1 MSNDSTSR
9 GRKQPTPPP
18 PYPGSGAAVSAYPYH
33 WNKPKVAIRRQEN
46 IAEPVLTL
54 SPLAQWIALD
64 AKEREAAKLRLIA
77 NSDPKDIARRN
88 YLIEKAEELHWQQL
102 DDITKA
108 SEARKNFTQEPEI
121 EWIAALHLLPVHLKQ
136 PLLSRYHQLRKIQIA
151 AEQDGKRKRPATAYI
166 NGTIKR
172 VLPRI
177 EQVDRRNLTPSF
189 RYFAGRERLE
199 ELLRLP
205 ELNKR
210 DVRLL
215 ATLTAGAMDSHFI
228 RLCDSSLSADFTPE
242 DALKV
247 YSAVAH
253 EVLRL
258 NITPPRWA
266 ALNPDGRRRGDT
278 PYDFLPG
285 ALARLRCANWWYQQ
299 LWRYRC
305 VWREEQLRAA
315 GLVSRDASAFI
326 SQDGLTYQREQ
337 RRQMKEFRKAHQLV
351 NDEGFTLDMEEVY
364 YAGNSNPKHR
374 RFEMMATMKG
384 LENIAELRGDTAVWC
399 TITCPS
405 KYHATLKNGK
415 PNPKWKAKTVRDSS
429 DYLVDM
435 FASVRKKLKRKGLYW
450 YGIRVAE
457 PHHDGTV
464 HWHMM
469 IFTRPEEQEAAT
481 AILQEFAIREDR
493 AELGSDIT
501 PRFKAELITKEKGSP
516 TSYIAAYIGKNLD
529 GDPLRKPD
537 PATGELPL
545 DHESGKSMA
554 DTVEHAISWAS
565 LHRIRQFQFFGIPS
579 RQAYRELRRLA
590 EQLARKGING
600 RKAPRLIDPRMDD
613 VLSAADAGC
622 IATYIL
628 KQGGVLTPRKDHIV
642 RTAYNEADKPND
654 YGECGIQIYG
664 IWSPQAGSASRI
676 CTHEENWTRIRK
688 TSPAGGAA
696 ARQAVDLAR
705 QGGPAAP
712 WTRGNNCPLEQNANN
727 SGTVFDTGKEQEN
740 INIGALGLKQRREL
754 LMRVREM
761 PPGQPRERRKP
772 RPPSSA
778 ERLYMPEQ
786 QEQAAKLAD
795 FAHTL
800 GIDLSNAALRRLMLG
815 EIVEIEGL
823 RYIAGFDGEI
833 RLAPERLETRRA
845 RLRER
850 IARLNPQQNAQ
861 E

>member
-1 MSNDSTSR
+1 
-9 GRKQPTPPP
+9 
-18 PYPGSGAAVSAYPYH
+18 
-33 WNKPKVAIRRQEN
+33 
-46 IAEPVLTL
+46 
-54 SPLAQWIALD
+54 
-64 AKEREAAKLRLIA
+64 
-77 NSDPKDIARRN
+77 
-88 YLIEKAEELHWQQL
+88 
-102 DDITKA
+102 
-108 SEARKNFTQEPEI
+108 
-121 EWIAALHLLPVHLKQ
+121 
-136 PLLSRYHQLRKIQIA
+136 
-151 AEQDGKRKRPATAYI
+151 
-166 NGTIKR
+166 
-172 VLPRI
+172 
-177 EQVDRRNLTPSF
+177 
-189 RYFAGRERLE
+189 
-199 ELLRLP
+199 
-205 ELNKR
+205 
-210 DVRLL
+210 
-215 ATLTAGAMDSHFI
+215 MDSHFI
-228 RLCDSSLSADFTPE
+228 RLCESALSGDFTPK
-242 DALKV
+242 DALEV
-247 YSAVAH
+247 YLGVAH

-266 ALNPDGRRRGDT
+266 ALNADGRRRGDT
-278 PYDFLPG
+278 PYDLLPG

-305 VWREEQLRAA
+305 IWREEQLRAA
-315 GLVSRDASAFI
+315 GLVSRDVSAFI
-326 SQDGLTYQREQ
+326 SQDGLVYQREQ

-469 IFTRPEEQEAAT
+469 IFTRPEEREAIT
-481 AILQEFAIREDR
+481 SILQEFAIREDR
-493 AELGSDIT
+493 AELGNDIT
-501 PRFKAELITKEKGSP
+501 PRFMAELITKEKGTP

-537 PATGELPL
+537 PVTGELPL

-590 EQLARKGING
+590 EQMARKGING
-600 RKAPRLIDPRMDD
+600 RKAPRLIDPQMDE

-622 IATYIL
+622 IATYII

-664 IWSPQAGSASRI
+664 IWSPQLGSESRI

-712 WTRGNNCPLEQNANN
+712 WTRGNNCPPEQNANN
-727 SGTVFDTGKEQEN
+727 SGAVFDTIKEPIKVDIGK
-740 INIGALGLKQRREL
+740 LDFRQRREML
-754 LMRVREM
+754 KRLQTHAVEGEKK
-761 PPGQPRERRKP
+761 PAPQVFPERKP
-772 RPPSSA
+772 QVTKAIQHNTEILDAYGFTSERDISILSRGGKLLEDNRLIYLNQHGMIVEKESLRYCSA
-778 ERLYMPEQ
+778 LHCSAALTSDDLRYGDEGRCLSCTQERIGLE
-786 QEQAAKLAD
+786 
-795 FAHTL
+795 
-800 GIDLSNAALRRLMLG
+800 GIDDRRSAVRAKENQLLLGRLKSLVLRK
-815 EIVEIEGL
+815 
-823 RYIAGFDGEI
+823 
-833 RLAPERLETRRA
+833 
-845 RLRER
+845 
-850 IARLNPQQNAQ
+850 
-861 E
+861 